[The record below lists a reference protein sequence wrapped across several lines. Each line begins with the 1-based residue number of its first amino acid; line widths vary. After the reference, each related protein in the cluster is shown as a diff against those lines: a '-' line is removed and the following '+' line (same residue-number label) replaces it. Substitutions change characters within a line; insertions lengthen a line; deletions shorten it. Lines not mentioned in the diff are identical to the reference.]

1 MAVTE
6 IPKNPDRTNDSGS
19 QEQDLFGRSTA
30 SAQEN
35 CMSEVLTTL
44 SDARKQTFEDSV
56 RKAQVDSANDVSAA
70 FGAERTSRPMEVV
83 DKENRELDGKSMA
96 NFSNPFESK
105 KDENSMGK
113 DASGKNSERELAFY
127 AAYAM
132 SQGDRGEQ
140 ANQSEAFKR
149 VFEENPHL
157 NKNAA

>member
-6 IPKNPDRTNDSGS
+6 IPKNPDRTIDSGS

-35 CMSEVLTTL
+35 CMSEVLNDL
-44 SDARKQTFEDSV
+44 SKARTQTFDQPLRE
-56 RKAQVDSANDVSAA
+56 AQVGAANQVSDA
-70 FGAERTSRPMEVV
+70 FGANSQSRPFEVV

-105 KDENSMGK
+105 KDENLMGK
-113 DASGKNSERELAFY
+113 DVSGKNSERELAFY

-132 SQGDRGEQ
+132 SQGDKGEQ
-140 ANQSEAFKR
+140 AKQAEAFKR